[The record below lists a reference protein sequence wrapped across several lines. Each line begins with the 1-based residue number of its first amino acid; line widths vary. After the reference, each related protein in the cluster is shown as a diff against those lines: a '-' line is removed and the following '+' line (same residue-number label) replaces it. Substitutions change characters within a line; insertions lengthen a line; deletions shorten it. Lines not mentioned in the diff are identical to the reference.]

1 MTTKSFD
8 FDALSEHDQ
17 YKLLI
22 GTVVPRPIAWVT
34 TVDGEGRVNAAPFSF
49 FNALSSEPAILAVGV
64 GPRPDGSVKDTLRN
78 IRETGEF
85 TVNIVSNALVEAMTV
100 CAIPFPPGTDE
111 LVEAGLS
118 AAPGLKIRAP
128 YIKEARA
135 ALECRLFQDIVLSPA
150 RSIILGEVVAAHV
163 DDCILTDRN
172 HVDPHGL
179 DAVGRMGGDAYA
191 STRYLFDLKR
201 IDLERWTTDHDPG
214 TRRPHPAWAPKGN
227 KD

>member
-1 MTTKSFD
+1 MSKKSFD
-8 FDALSEHDQ
+8 FADLAGRDQ

-34 TVDGEGRVNAAPFSF
+34 TVDGSGRVNAAPFSF
-49 FNALSSEPAILAVGV
+49 FNVLSSEPAIVALGLDLKA
-64 GPRPDGSVKDTLRN
+64 DGTAKDTTRN

-100 CAIPFPPGTDE
+100 CAIPFPHGTEE
-111 LVEAGLS
+111 LAEAGLTT
-118 AAPGLKIRAP
+118 APGLKLRCP

-135 ALECRLFQDIVLSPA
+135 ALECRLFQDIALPTGRA
-150 RSIILGEVVAAHV
+150 IILGEVVAAHV
-163 DDCILTDRN
+163 DDCILTERL
-172 HVDPHGL
+172 HVDAHGL
-179 DAVGRMGGDAYA
+179 DAVGRMGGEAYA

-201 IDLERWTTDHDPG
+201 LTVEGWAATHDPG
-214 TRRPHPAWAPKGN
+214 PRRPHPAWTPRGR